1 MDKRSFSPCS
11 FRSFLFHTHTHTLS
25 LFYHQL
31 SLFSLVLHLVFNF
44 RSTLRPYARFSAFSP
59 FSFVHLFSPP
69 FSPILNPVPLLL
81 PDRLGK
87 RKIHCVL
94 HSLLSLSLSHCIHT
108 PTLSLPLTYLISLEH
123 EIRNVVFSFFFLH
136 RRKRIRKVA
145 VIAKGKFNERRRLSS
160 RNPVLLSPSLPR
172 RIFPKTVDEK
182 NPFSLPFLFL
192 FFSILTNKRIS
203 LISSCESQCIVFFL
217 FFLKNQSIYGMI
229 RHLTGLPCKALER
242 RGLRIYAERHARRVQ
257 LFRYKFVHFL

>member
-1 MDKRSFSPCS
+1 M
-11 FRSFLFHTHTHTLS
+11 
-25 LFYHQL
+25 
-31 SLFSLVLHLVFNF
+31 
-44 RSTLRPYARFSAFSP
+44 
-59 FSFVHLFSPP
+59 
-69 FSPILNPVPLLL
+69 
-81 PDRLGK
+81 
-87 RKIHCVL
+87 L

-172 RIFPKTVDEK
+172 RIFPKTVDQK

-257 LFRYKFVHFL
+257 LFRYKFVHFLWNRQRRNVGWISAYCLASPVLVEEGEKEGEERTKTGRPSSGTTSRSCEPLEGEGGWWSRGKRVDRLFTLRCCRSQISLSLVY

>member
-1 MDKRSFSPCS
+1 M
-11 FRSFLFHTHTHTLS
+11 
-25 LFYHQL
+25 
-31 SLFSLVLHLVFNF
+31 
-44 RSTLRPYARFSAFSP
+44 
-59 FSFVHLFSPP
+59 
-69 FSPILNPVPLLL
+69 
-81 PDRLGK
+81 
-87 RKIHCVL
+87 L
-94 HSLLSLSLSHCIHT
+94 HSLLSLFLSHCIHT

-123 EIRNVVFSFFFLH
+123 EIRNVVFSFFFFFTGE
-136 RRKRIRKVA
+136 
-145 VIAKGKFNERRRLSS
+145 KGSGRLRSS
-160 RNPVLLSPSLPR
+160 RRENSTRGGGSLRGTLYYYPPPSP
-172 RIFPKTVDEK
+172 FPKTVDEK

>member
-1 MDKRSFSPCS
+1 MPVSLPFLPSLLSIFSP
-11 FRSFLFHTHTHTLS
+11 
-25 LFYHQL
+25 
-31 SLFSLVLHLVFNF
+31 
-44 RSTLRPYARFSAFSP
+44 P
-59 FSFVHLFSPP
+59 SPP

-94 HSLLSLSLSHCIHT
+94 HPLHSLSLSLSLYTHAP

-123 EIRNVVFSFFFLH
+123 EIRNVVFSFFFFLH

-145 VIAKGKFNERRRLSS
+145 VIAKGKFNEKRRLSS

-182 NPFSLPFLFL
+182 NPFPLPFLFL
-192 FFSILTNKRIS
+192 FF
-203 LISSCESQCIVFFL
+203 
-217 FFLKNQSIYGMI
+217 
-229 RHLTGLPCKALER
+229 
-242 RGLRIYAERHARRVQ
+242 
-257 LFRYKFVHFL
+257 